1 MKLEM
6 LDLLIGLVFVY
17 FALSIVCSALLEALS
32 GWFNMRGKFLSRGIQ
47 TMLGEEQP
55 RAISNLLPK
64 GKDHR
69 APPAPKLTT
78 ALMDD
83 PEIKG
88 LSTKNRHPSYLKPEV
103 FAGALLRTA
112 ENKGALAH
120 GLPETIAQGLERANL
135 GNAGKVLA
143 QIYRDT
149 GGSPASVQKAVVDW
163 YNSSME
169 RVSGWYKRWTMN
181 VLIVVGLFV
190 AIGTNAD
197 TIRIIQILSTDSEV
211 RASLVALA
219 NEAEPFDPDTPKNK
233 EDPKPPQGP
242 PSDPAAKNAPIAAD
256 APDPAAKNAED
267 PLPPQGPPSTP
278 GTEPTQ
284 TDVDAKN
291 RTSEARERAKQ
302 ELLKIGPLIGWTEGQ
317 WKDMWKSTHA
327 AISKILGITIT
338 ALAITFGAPF
348 WFDVLKKLA
357 NLRSSL
363 APSDKRADDGG
374 GSQSAQPAPTD
385 PASPGAP
392 PTPSGT
398 DSPSLPAYARG
409 MVGFIPHTAKPTP
422 INIQWLAHWSHLAY
436 QPEAAVADHAAPL
449 GMNIR
454 FHTSPPTTKK
464 DAQAYTIFDRDTII
478 IAFRGTEPRKPADW
492 LADATFLPEPWL
504 TNSGKAH
511 KGIAAYLDSI
521 WPDIKSTLTAI
532 RTSGQSVWLTGHS
545 LGGAMAVLAASRL
558 SAELPDISIRGVA
571 TFGQPRVGDADF
583 ARIYNAALG
592 DRTIRCISNRD
603 IVTRVPQR
611 IAGFRDVGSVWY
623 FDERGRFCGDPGF
636 FFRFLDTVVVTR
648 EEFNAAAK
656 EGIAD
661 HAMALYVDLCKAH
674 AEQHRTT

>member
-1 MKLEM
+1 MKIEM

-17 FALSIVCSALLEALS
+17 FALSIVCSALLEAIS
-32 GWFNMRGKFLSRGIQ
+32 GWFNMRGKFLSRGIH

-55 RAISNLLPK
+55 GAIAKLLPK
-64 GKDHR
+64 AKDR
-69 APPAPKLTT
+69 PEAATPKLTT

-83 PEIKG
+83 PEIRG
-88 LSTKNRHPSYLKPEV
+88 LSTENRYPSYLKPEV
-103 FAGALLRTA
+103 FADALLRTT
-112 ENKGALAH
+112 EKQGALLP

-135 GNAGKVLA
+135 GDAGKVLA

-197 TIRIIQILSTDSEV
+197 TIRIIQILSTDSQV

-219 NEAEPFDPDTPKNK
+219 NEAEPVDPNA
-233 EDPKPPQGP
+233 PKP
-242 PSDPAAKNAPIAAD
+242 AA
-256 APDPAAKNAED
+256 
-267 PLPPQGPPSTP
+267 
-278 GTEPTQ
+278 GTR
-284 TDVDAKN
+284 D
-291 RTSEARERAKQ
+291 RAKQ

-317 WKDMWKSTHA
+317 WDATWGTKRA
-327 AISKILGITIT
+327 AVSKILGLFLT

-363 APSDKRADDGG
+363 KPSDDRTQDGS
-374 GSQSAQPAPTD
+374 GSQSAQPAPTG
-385 PASPGAP
+385 PASPAAL
-392 PTPSGT
+392 PSGT
-398 DSPSLPAYARG
+398 ESPSLSAYARG
-409 MVGFIPHTAKPTP
+409 MVGFIPHTAKPTAT
-422 INIQWLAHWSHLAY
+422 NTHWLAHWSSLAY
-436 QPEAAVADHAAPL
+436 LDRSNIADHAAPL
-449 GMNIR
+449 GMNTR
-454 FHTSPPTTKK
+454 FITSPAASGK
-464 DAQAYTIFDRDTII
+464 DAQASIAFDHDTII

-492 LADATFLPEPWL
+492 LADAKFFPKPWL
-504 TNSGKAH
+504 DGHGKVH
-511 KGIAAYLDSI
+511 RGIAEYLDSI
-521 WPDIKSTLTAI
+521 WPEIKSTLESV
-532 RTSGQSVWLTGHS
+532 RTKGQSAWLTGHS
-545 LGGAMAVLAASRL
+545 LGGAMAVLAAARL
-558 SAELPDISIRGVA
+558 VADHPEISVHGVV

-583 ARIYNAALG
+583 ARAYNAVLG

-603 IVTRVPQR
+603 IVARVPQR

-648 EEFNAAAK
+648 DEFNAAAK

-674 AEQHRTT
+674 ASPNQIT